1 MATPTS
7 RAIYNHLLAAIEP
20 IGPFREEIKKT
31 SIHLVRRSAFAGV
44 HPRSQHLRLTI
55 KAENP
60 IRSPRIIMA
69 EQVSKNRW
77 HLDLKLSNLEEI
89 DGELLSWLRQA
100 YDVCA

>member
-1 MATPTS
+1 
-7 RAIYNHLLAAIEP
+7 
-20 IGPFREEIKKT
+20 
-31 SIHLVRRSAFAGV
+31 
-44 HPRSQHLRLTI
+44 
-55 KAENP
+55 
-60 IRSPRIIMA
+60 MA